1 MDADRIDV
9 VTEWEGETISDGY
22 AGLRRLADR
31 GFSGVVTDGAAW
43 LFMLNGRVV
52 GVSDGDLSEFEDAS
66 GTAYEA
72 PHESLPL
79 LFAMQERGG
88 EVRTKYYTNDTPVS
102 EADRTLSAGN
112 FTGYI
117 ELSENVLSGDYY
129 VAYYGG
135 ESLSAAFVGNARQVK
150 TGSEAFDLAD
160 DEVGIYTVYEVDL
173 DVREVPGANGSG
185 PGGSAAAAGAAGATA
200 AAGSVDESD
209 SSGSE
214 GGIEIGGTDAGTDPG
229 GADRGDSADPP
240 DTGPSSDV
248 DESAATDPAEADEPT
263 GSDDVRDDAHS
274 TASTSAEASPDAGTN
289 GSDPAEEVENAGEED
304 VAREENVAGEKD
316 VAGEAGDPARADS
329 TADSTGDPAA
339 STPDR
344 SRNTSGTSRQA
355 RAGSDSEP
363 DRAPSDSKS
372 DRAPSGSGPDRNPGT
387 RARSGDD
394 SDVPDDEDVFSEEAE
409 WREAKSI
416 PSLDP
421 SESRPRPP
429 EDARSGSGGN
439 GERGGR
445 STSASAASGATS
457 RSESKS
463 GSETKS
469 GSRSGSSDRSSTS
482 GDEPSPRTT
491 STAEEPREGAVT
503 ERERPSVERN
513 RLNRE
518 INRLESELTQATE
531 ERDELAAE
539 RDRLVEERD
548 DLEAETQRLEER
560 VSELE
565 EELDRV
571 RTELSNARSQL
582 PEGERVISAEEA
594 IAETN
599 LFIRYDSKSGAT
611 LQKVHAGE
619 ADRDELVSNLRIEHH
634 TSFEDDDVVVE
645 GQPYREFLTSTME
658 YGFTNWLVT
667 ELPFEIRETGAIGG
681 LQDLY
686 EVLPEIDR
694 SEIGGTVSVT
704 FTENGEEHR
713 EQRTFDL
720 VLRDRMGNPLIVADL
735 NDGRDPTVESSLN
748 DLVENGSRIAES
760 SEEFAA
766 GFGVTSSFFEPE
778 ALEAA
783 GDATGGGLLSR
794 SKKRSYVKI
803 SRKRGFHL
811 CLAESRDGG
820 FHLTVPEL

>member
-9 VTEWEGETISDGY
+9 VTEWEGQTVSDGY

-31 GFSGVVTDGAAW
+31 GFSGAVTDGGAW
-43 LFMLNGRVV
+43 LFMLNGRIV
-52 GVSDGDLSEFEDAS
+52 GVADGDLSAFEDAS

-72 PHESLPL
+72 PHDSLPL

-102 EADRTLSAGN
+102 EADRTLTAGN

-135 ESLSAAFVGNARQVK
+135 ESLSAAFVGNARQLK

-173 DVREVPGANGSG
+173 DVRDVPGSTGTGSSD
-185 PGGSAAAAGAAGATA
+185 PGSTAGIESSETGSSEPGTTGSTGTAGSTTGIGATGTDEA
-200 AAGSVDESD
+200 DESSAPNDPSEPTDQDDRSEPVAVDDD
-209 SSGSE
+209 STESTVDAASGESADSEEDTDNDDAADRSSETSNSPDPETDTDRPDREGSE
-214 GGIEIGGTDAGTDPG
+214 HTVTEDASEDAERRQSTDTD
-229 GADRGDSADPP
+229 SP
-240 DTGPSSDV
+240 DTGSTDTDSV
-248 DESAATDPAEADEPT
+248 DADSTDTDSPDEPT
-263 GSDDVRDDAHS
+263 TPNVPGGERAGDGSRTTKRS
-274 TASTSAEASPDAGTN
+274 N
-289 GSDPAEEVENAGEED
+289 
-304 VAREENVAGEKD
+304 
-316 VAGEAGDPARADS
+316 GEA
-329 TADSTGDPAA
+329 
-339 STPDR
+339 
-344 SRNTSGTSRQA
+344 N
-355 RAGSDSEP
+355 
-363 DRAPSDSKS
+363 
-372 DRAPSGSGPDRNPGT
+372 
-387 RARSGDD
+387 
-394 SDVPDDEDVFSEEAE
+394 DEATDESVFSEEAE

-421 SESRPRPP
+421 SESRPHPASEGDSHSSGDGERQGRPP
-429 EDARSGSGGN
+429 RSSTNSGPKSSTKSSSSANARSGSSPD
-439 GERGGR
+439 R
-445 STSASAASGATS
+445 
-457 RSESKS
+457 
-463 GSETKS
+463 
-469 GSRSGSSDRSSTS
+469 SDRSSAA
-482 GDEPSPRTT
+482 EQAPSPREAP
-491 STAEEPREGAVT
+491 AEGDTREGAVT
-503 ERERPSVERN
+503 ERERPSIERN

-518 INRLESELTQATE
+518 ITRLEGALSEATE

-539 RDRLVEERD
+539 RDQLASERD
-548 DLEAETQRLEER
+548 DLEAETQRLEDR

-582 PEGERVISAEEA
+582 PDGERILSAEEA

-599 LFIRYDSKSGAT
+599 LFVRYDSKGGAT
-611 LQKVHAGE
+611 LKKVHAGE
-619 ADRDELVSNLRIEHH
+619 ADRDALVNNLRIEHH
-634 TSFEDDDVVVE
+634 TSFEDDDAVVE
-645 GQPYREFLTSTME
+645 GKPYREFLISTME

-694 SEIGGTVSVT
+694 SEINGTVSVT
-704 FTENGEEHR
+704 YQENGEEHR

-720 VLRDRMGNPLIVADL
+720 VLRDRMGNPLIVANL
-735 NDGRDPTVESSLN
+735 NDSRDPTVESSLN
-748 DLVENGSRIAES
+748 DLVENGSRIAET
-760 SEEFAA
+760 SEEFTA
-766 GFGVTSSFFEPE
+766 GFAVTSSFFDPE